1 MKDVYN
7 YFFLSIIFGCSSISF
22 CQIDGST
29 ITSDKENLSFKSIG
43 ISSKEIKKPKS
54 LSFKNDNGFKT
65 AHKQQQQELKKKQQ
79 KEAYLSKGILTPEVR
94 RKIVLQKKIEQYNIK
109 IPQADL
115 DLGSFRTT
123 SEKINI
129 SALDFGKVDG
139 DMISVYR
146 NGKLIIKSYTLTERS
161 NTLLVPL
168 EMGINKIEI
177 IALNEG
183 LLMPNTGAFTL
194 FDDSNEIALSDMW
207 NLAKGAKVVSIIIRE
222 EKK

>member
-1 MKDVYN
+1 MKDVYK
-7 YFFLSIIFGCSSISF
+7 YFFCSLIFSFSSMTF
-22 CQIDGST
+22 CQIDDSSIGNKKGNFSF
-29 ITSDKENLSFKSIG
+29 ENIG
-43 ISSKEIKKPKS
+43 ISSKEAKKPQS
-54 LSFKNDNGFKT
+54 LNFENDNGFKT
-65 AHKQQQQELKKKQQ
+65 AHKKQQEALKKKQQ
-79 KEAYLSKGILTPEVR
+79 KEAYLSKGILTPAIR

-139 DMISVYR
+139 DVISVYR
-146 NGKLIIKSYTLTERS
+146 NGELIVNNYTLTEKS
-161 NTLLVPL
+161 SILSVPL
-168 EMGINKIEI
+168 ELGINRIEI

-194 FDDSNEIALSDMW
+194 FDDSDEIALSNMW
-207 NLAKGAKVVSIIIRE
+207 NLAKGAKVISIIIRE